1 MKTKHQLRRKFL
13 TLRKKKYFEV
23 SEDKFYQLINFIK
36 KKCKTK
42 KKTYVALYY
51 PSNYEIN
58 VLKIANNLKKSNTV
72 LLLPKI
78 KDGNLLKFIKEG
90 I

>member
-1 MKTKHQLRRKFL
+1 ML
-13 TLRKKKYFEV
+13 
-23 SEDKFYQLINFIK
+23 
-36 KKCKTK
+36 
-42 KKTYVALYY
+42 LYY

-78 KDGNLLKFIKEG
+78 NNGNLLKFIKWNEKD
-90 I
+90 ILLANNLVYPNQSNRTKITYPMLYLSFISF